1 MPERKKQL
9 SHVTRRRGAAHSRMV
24 DVGEKSATARS
35 ATAQA
40 RVRFPKGLLAPILR
54 QGGPK
59 GPILEVARVAGIQAA
74 KRTAELI
81 PMCHPLGLDLVEV
94 DIVPAGRDVLL
105 VTCTARLFGKTGVEM
120 EALVGASLAALTL
133 YDMTKALDAGIVL
146 EAVRLVEKRGGRRGV
161 WRARGLSAKRGSR
174 IQTGS

>member
-1 MPERKKQL
+1 
-9 SHVTRRRGAAHSRMV
+9 V
-24 DVGEKSATARS
+24 DVGEKPVV
-35 ATAQA
+35 A
-40 RVRFPKGLLAPILR
+40 RVAVAEATLVCAEVTIRLLKRRALPKGDVLA
-54 QGGPK
+54 
-59 GPILEVARVAGIQAA
+59 VARVAGIQAA